1 MGLWNARR
9 AARSGARPHLKER
22 EMTMTDQE
30 DAKKPDEAKGEQQ
43 GQSARER
50 FMSPTQSKLLQAG
63 IDSLKK
69 NGAAYDNLKNR

>member
-1 MGLWNARR
+1 
-9 AARSGARPHLKER
+9 
-22 EMTMTDQE
+22 MTDHE
-30 DAKKPDEAKGEQQ
+30 DAKKPDEANGEQQ